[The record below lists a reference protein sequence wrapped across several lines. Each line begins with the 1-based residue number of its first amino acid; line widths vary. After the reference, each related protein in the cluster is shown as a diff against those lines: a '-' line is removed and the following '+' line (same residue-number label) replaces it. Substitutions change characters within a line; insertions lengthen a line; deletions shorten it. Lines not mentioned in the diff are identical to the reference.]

1 HPPFIRLDLAQRF
14 LVGRLEGFSALAK
27 SARPFGV
34 VCSAEIAASPGKALT
49 TFRFLPIYGD
59 TFRYFVLRKTSD
71 EIGGANGWK
80 FHVDGVHLNRRGG
93 MLLAGLVQDFL
104 DS

>member
-1 HPPFIRLDLAQRF
+1 M
-14 LVGRLEGFSALAK
+14 AK

-80 FHVDGVHLNRRGG
+80 FHVDGVHTSTG
-93 MLLAGLVQDFL
+93 AAE
-104 DS
+104 